1 MTYENLLLTPVLDL
15 DGRLAGTVNDL
26 EGPVLHVG
34 LNLSILKLSAN
45 QSLGVENSVVRVHG
59 DLVLGGVTD
68 QSLRVVESDVR
79 GSGSVT
85 LVVRCK
91 TVLATTQK
99 KSIHRGHGPTDDL
112 DTVIL
117 PHGNTRVSSTL
128 LLVSKARV

>member
-1 MTYENLLLTPVLDL
+1 M
-15 DGRLAGTVNDL
+15 DGGLAGTVNDL
-26 EGPVLHVG
+26 ERPVLHVG

-59 DLVLGGVTD
+59 DLVLGSVTD

-91 TVLATTQK
+91 AVSARTK
-99 KSIHRGHGPTDDL
+99 NIHRRHGPTDDL

-117 PHGNTRVSSTL
+117 PHGNTRVGSTL
-128 LLVSKARV
+128 LLVNEARGKCAC